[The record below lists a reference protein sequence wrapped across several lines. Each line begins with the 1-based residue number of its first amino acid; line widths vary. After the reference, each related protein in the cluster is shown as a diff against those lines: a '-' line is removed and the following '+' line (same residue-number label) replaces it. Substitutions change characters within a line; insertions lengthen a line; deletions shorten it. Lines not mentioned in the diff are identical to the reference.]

1 MKSAAELAR
10 LSTLLEEAMD
20 LDEAGRTAWLAAVAE
35 SDASLSQTLRR
46 LLEAHAS
53 RETGDLLDAGPLLTG
68 LTGTD
73 AEDSAFSAGQLVGP
87 YLLEREIGRGGMGE
101 VWLAAREDGQ
111 LKRGVALKL
120 PLLNARRSVLV
131 QRFARERDI
140 LGSLSHPNI
149 ARLYDAGLDP
159 SGQPYLALEYVE
171 GQAITSYCTQHA
183 LDSSARVQL
192 LRQVLGAVQYAHANL
207 VIHRDLKPSNVLV
220 TAGGQAMLL
229 DFGIAKLLQDDQA
242 EADETELTRIG
253 GRALTLSYAAPEQ
266 ISGAPVSTA
275 TDVYALGA
283 LMFEL
288 LVGQRPF
295 TGNRHEIE
303 RAILADEPPH
313 PAALPSDLATIVL
326 KALKKRPEERYA
338 TADALSADLGRWLR
352 HEAVLAQPDRW
363 FYRSRKF
370 VRRHR
375 LAVLAGGVTSLA
387 VLAASGVAVWQA
399 VEASRQAQTAR
410 DQAQRAQAVQAF
422 LTDIFQANSD
432 HSPNPEKARAT
443 TARQLLDIGA
453 QRLSTALMDAPEAR
467 LEVMG
472 TLGDMYYELQ
482 LDQEALVI
490 DRQRVALMRQ
500 LYGPDDERLAE
511 GLVHLA
517 GSLHSSPHRDEII
530 PALEEARRI
539 LDQRGDRGSTVR
551 GQMLSRLA
559 QRYFNVSLV
568 KSRDYGEEAVRFW
581 QARDGRSPDNL
592 SAALILSG
600 RTRVALGEL
609 ATARQAFQAAIA
621 EITRMPDVPQFSLL
635 EARIS
640 LAEVL
645 ELQQEH
651 TAALALARDAFVA
664 GTQALGPRS
673 PGVITARARLAGL
686 LHRHGQ
692 RAEARHLF
700 ESALADVLAVRG
712 PDDTLYTPLVRRI
725 YARAL
730 ADEGRPAE
738 ALQLLQLCR
747 ALDRIHYAG
756 SLLLART
763 LDSEAVLL
771 DVLGQPDAAWT
782 LLGESQAIQ
791 SVVGEGMQDWRGN
804 RLRLDA
810 ARVALSRNE
819 PQEAI
824 GRLTSVVASA
834 PADSPSPHPDLIE
847 RDVVATYARLQA
859 GQPEAAMSEA
869 LRAVEALPTLRA
881 RGRLPGLEA
890 DVRMAH
896 SAALMAVGRAVE
908 ACAAAKEARA
918 LRQEAADDPNS
929 PSLLPIDAVLGRCH
943 LAQGD
948 RKGAS
953 EALQRTDAIARH
965 HDALA
970 TRFTAPVAELR
981 RSLSEPSLR

>member
-1 MKSAAELAR
+1 MKSAVQLAR
-10 LSTLLEEAMD
+10 LSTLLDEALD
-20 LDEAGRTAWLAAVAE
+20 LDEAGRAAWLAALAE
-35 SDASLSQTLRR
+35 TDAPLSQTLRR
-46 LLEAHAS
+46 LLEAHVS
-53 RETGDLLDAGPLLTG
+53 RETGDLLDAGPVLTG
-68 LTGTD
+68 LAGTD
-73 AEDSAFSAGQLVGP
+73 AEDSAFSAGQQVGP

-111 LKRGVALKL
+111 LKRRVALKL

-149 ARLYDAGLDP
+149 ARLYDAGLDT

-183 LDSSARVQL
+183 LDSSARVEL

-220 TAGGQAMLL
+220 TEDGQAMLL

-242 EADETELTRIG
+242 EASETELTRIG

-295 TGNRHEIE
+295 TGNRQEIE
-303 RAILADEPPH
+303 RAILADEPPY
-313 PAALPSDLATIVL
+313 PAMLPSDMATIVL

-363 FYRSRKF
+363 LYRSRKF

-375 LAVLAGGVTSLA
+375 LAVLAGAVTTLA
-387 VLAASGVAVWQA
+387 VLTASGVAVWQA
-399 VEASRQAQTAR
+399 VEARR
-410 DQAQRAQAVQAF
+410 QAQRAQAVQSF

-432 HSPNPEKARAT
+432 HSPDPEKARAT

-453 QRLSTALMDAPEAR
+453 QRLGTALKDAPEAR

-539 LDQRGDRGSTVR
+539 LEHRGDPSSTVR

-568 KSRDYGEEAVRFW
+568 KSRDYGDEAVRFW
-581 QARDGRSPDNL
+581 QARNGRSPDHL

-609 ATARQAFQAAIA
+609 ATARQAFQSAI
-621 EITRMPDVPQFSLL
+621 EVITSMPNVPQFSLM

-651 TAALALARDAFVA
+651 AAALALAQKASA
-664 GTQALGPRS
+664 EGAQALGPLS
-673 PGVITARARLAGL
+673 PGVIAARARFAGL

-692 RAEARHLF
+692 RAESRLRFDA
-700 ESALADVLAVRG
+700 ALADVLAVNG
-712 PDDTLYTPLVRRI
+712 PDDTLYTPLVRRL

-738 ALQLLQLCR
+738 ALQQLQLGR

-771 DVLGQPDAAWT
+771 DVLGQPDAAWS

-791 SVVGEGMQDWRGN
+791 SVAGEGMQAWRGN

-810 ARVALSRNE
+810 ARVALSRSK
-819 PQEAI
+819 PQEALD
-824 GRLTSVVASA
+824 RLSTVVAPA

-847 RDVVATYARLQA
+847 RDLVASYARLQA

-869 LRAVEALPTLRA
+869 RRAVEALPALRA

-896 SAALMAVGRAVE
+896 AAALMAAGHAGE
-908 ACAAAKEARA
+908 ACAAAEEART
-918 LRQEAADDPNS
+918 LRREADDDPAS
-929 PSLLPIDAVLGRCH
+929 PSLLPIDAMLGRCR

-948 RKGAS
+948 RVAAR
-953 EALQRTDAIARH
+953 EALHRTEAVARH
-965 HDALA
+965 HEALA
-970 TRFTAPVAELR
+970 RRFTAPVAELR
-981 RSLSEPSLR
+981 RSLSEPALR